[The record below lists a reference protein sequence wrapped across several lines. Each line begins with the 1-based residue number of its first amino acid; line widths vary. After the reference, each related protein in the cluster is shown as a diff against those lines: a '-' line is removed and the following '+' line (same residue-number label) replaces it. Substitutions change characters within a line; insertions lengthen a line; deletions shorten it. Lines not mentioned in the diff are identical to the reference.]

1 MPVAGTV
8 LGRIDAALVD
18 DLPLAAVELAEK
30 ARLVTFVARGRV
42 TTLLDDQHYGV
53 GVAVGANLVHDLKIP
68 RLFALAPQL
77 VARAREIARAAR
89 RDRLVE
95 GLAIHPAD
103 HQHAVAQMV
112 DSD

>member
-30 ARLVTFVARGRV
+30 ARLVAFVACGRV
-42 TTLLDDQHYGV
+42 AALLDDQHDCV

-68 RLFALAPQL
+68 RLFALAPEL
-77 VARAREIARAAR
+77 VARAREVACAPG

-95 GLAIHPAD
+95 GLATHPRD
-103 HQHAVAQMV
+103 H
-112 DSD
+112 